1 MTEDKEQPKPK
12 RKYVKKSKM
21 LLRSNNDYIDHTY
34 WPKMLAL
41 SPQKHANMMA
51 KYGVKAIPDVDT
63 PRELT
68 DAQREAYRKSGIG
81 IHHVVHPIPP
91 IKRIELTD
99 N

>member
-1 MTEDKEQPKPK
+1 MSENTEQPIPK

-41 SPQKHANMMA
+41 SEQKHKNMMA
-51 KYGVKAIPDVDT
+51 KYGVKAVTPSDT

-68 DAQREAYRKSGIG
+68 DAERKAYRDSGIG
-81 IHHVVHPIPP
+81 IRHIVKPSPTM
-91 IKRIELTD
+91 KRIPESE
-99 N
+99 